1 MIFTEIQADTETH
14 PERASE
20 KTLTQ
25 SRPRGETLFPGITR
39 HAQTLGTNRTHLH
52 LVLIGERKSRSLI
65 KRYSDLLKKEGR
77 AVPTLP
83 LAA

>member
-1 MIFTEIQADTETH
+1 MPRETTNKNH
-14 PERASE
+14 R
-20 KTLTQ
+20 Q
-25 SRPRGETLFPGITR
+25 RGETLFPGITR

-77 AVPTLP
+77 AVPNLP

>member
-1 MIFTEIQADTETH
+1 MTRETTSKH
-14 PERASE
+14 R
-20 KTLTQ
+20 
-25 SRPRGETLFPGITR
+25 RPRGETLFPGITR

-65 KRYSDLLKKEGR
+65 QRYSALLKKEGR
-77 AVPTLP
+77 TVPTLP